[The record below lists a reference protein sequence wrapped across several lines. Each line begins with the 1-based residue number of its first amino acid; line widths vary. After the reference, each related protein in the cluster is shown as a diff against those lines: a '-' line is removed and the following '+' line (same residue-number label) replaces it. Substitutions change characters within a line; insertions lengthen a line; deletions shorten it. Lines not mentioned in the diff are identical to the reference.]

1 MKNEHIFIIGIIII
15 IIYVTAM
22 FIILEPVTNKLKR
35 TCDKFGMTYVYR
47 EGASYCL
54 DNNNILQPIY
64 TECPPPYKR
73 GVCEII
79 FIQLPT

>member
-35 TCDKFGMTYVYR
+35 TCDKFGMTYVVF
-47 EGASYCL
+47 ASKSIVTKL
-54 DNNNILQPIY
+54 NARIVLLRKRLPAN
-64 TECPPPYKR
+64 TE
-73 GVCEII
+73 INS
-79 FIQLPT
+79 